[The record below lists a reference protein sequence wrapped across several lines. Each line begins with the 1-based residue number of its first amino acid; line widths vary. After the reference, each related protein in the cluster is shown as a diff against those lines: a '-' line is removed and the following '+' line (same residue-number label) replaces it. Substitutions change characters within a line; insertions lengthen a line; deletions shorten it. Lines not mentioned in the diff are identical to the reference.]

1 MSRRTAEANKAI
13 AAAWQAEQQL
23 VREGKGTRDWT
34 PEQQQDILNRGKAY
48 DDDGKAFEG
57 HHMKSVEKYPD
68 YQGNPENIQFLTR
81 SEHCEA
87 HNGKFQNPT
96 NGYFNPATGETQ
108 DFGEKSPKPCKSIE
122 LSNPVVCKKATNGN
136 LKEPSEPSIERS
148 DVHPDTSISHQA
160 AQLTE
165 DTGSGG
171 LIQFG
176 RKVVKGFAGFATE
189 HPILTGLAVAAAA
202 GGHAQDGVGD
212 EGQHEGGGG
221 GGHHGGHVVEQAGL
235 RDGGGQVGGVGQGG
249 ELVAHIGAGDGHT
262 GGDGG
267 GDAQAGADAQHGD
280 AHGGGGGPGGA
291 AGQAHNGAQEAAHRQ
306 EQLGREQI
314 QPVVDQGG
322 DSA

>member
-1 MSRRTAEANKAI
+1 MSRRTAEAHKAI
-13 AAAWQAEQQL
+13 EAAWQNEQQL

-34 PEQQQDILNRGKAY
+34 PEQQQDILNIGKAY

-202 GGHAQDGVGD
+202 GGIEIIKSTVFTNN
-212 EGQHEGGGG
+212 GGGG
-221 GGHHGGHVVEQAGL
+221 AGTGSDEISFGESLPIQHDEEDNSFLDKDEETVTPEESSIESSESVERASPREHSVTGYDRQQNGKTVHVKPYKRGKSK
-235 RDGGGQVGGVGQGG
+235 
-249 ELVAHIGAGDGHT
+249 
-262 GGDGG
+262 
-267 GDAQAGADAQHGD
+267 
-280 AHGGGGGPGGA
+280 
-291 AGQAHNGAQEAAHRQ
+291 
-306 EQLGREQI
+306 
-314 QPVVDQGG
+314 
-322 DSA
+322 DS

>member
-48 DDDGKAFEG
+48 DGDGKAFEG

-96 NGYFNPATGETQ
+96 NGYFNPVTGETQ
-108 DFGEKSPKPCKSIE
+108 DFGENSPNPCKSIE
-122 LSNPVVCKKATNGN
+122 LSNPVVSKKATSRN
-136 LKEPSEPSIERS
+136 LKEPAEPSGDRDRS
-148 DVHPDTSISHQA
+148 DVHPDTPIAHQT
-160 AQLTE
+160 AQLTD

-176 RKVVKGFAGFATE
+176 RKVVKGIARLASE
-189 HPILTGLAVAAAA
+189 HPKLTKFTVVATAVAVSA
-202 GGHAQDGVGD
+202 GAEYIKRTV
-212 EGQHEGGGG
+212 
-221 GGHHGGHVVEQAGL
+221 L
-235 RDGGGQVGGVGQGG
+235 TN
-249 ELVAHIGAGDGHT
+249 GDGARTYSDEIPFDGSSSIQYDEDESFLDEDEETVTSEEPSIDSSESVERASPREHSVT
-262 GGDGG
+262 GYDR
-267 GDAQAGADAQHGD
+267 QQ
-280 AHGGGGGPGGA
+280 
-291 AGQAHNGAQEAAHRQ
+291 NGKTVHVKPYKR
-306 EQLGREQI
+306 GKSK
-314 QPVVDQGG
+314 
-322 DSA
+322 DS

>member
-1 MSRRTAEANKAI
+1 MSRRTAEAHKAI
-13 AAAWQAEQQL
+13 EAAWQNEQQL

-34 PEQQQDILNRGKAY
+34 PEQQQDILNIGKAY
-48 DDDGKAFEG
+48 DGDGKAFEG

-189 HPILTGLAVAAAA
+189 HPILL
-202 GGHAQDGVGD
+202 
-212 EGQHEGGGG
+212 
-221 GGHHGGHVVEQAGL
+221 L
-235 RDGGGQVGGVGQGG
+235 
-249 ELVAHIGAGDGHT
+249 
-262 GGDGG
+262 
-267 GDAQAGADAQHGD
+267 
-280 AHGGGGGPGGA
+280 P
-291 AGQAHNGAQEAAHRQ
+291 N
-306 EQLGREQI
+306 
-314 QPVVDQGG
+314 
-322 DSA
+322 

>member
-1 MSRRTAEANKAI
+1 MSRRTAEAHRAI
-13 AAAWQAEQQL
+13 EAAWQNEQQL

-34 PEQQQDILNRGKAY
+34 PEQQQDILNIGKAY

-96 NGYFNPATGETQ
+96 NGYFNPVTGETQ

-122 LSNPVVCKKATNGN
+122 LSNPVVCKKATNRN
-136 LKEPSEPSIERS
+136 LKEPSEPSSERS
-148 DVHPDTSISHQA
+148 DIPPDTSVSHQV

-171 LIQFG
+171 LVQFG
-176 RKVVKGFAGFATE
+176 RKVVKGFSGFATE

-202 GGHAQDGVGD
+202 GGIEFIKSTVFTDS
-212 EGQHEGGGG
+212 GGGG
-221 GGHHGGHVVEQAGL
+221 ARTGSGEIPFGESLSIQHDEEDDSFLDEDEETVTPEESSIEGSESVERASPREHSVTGYDRQQNGKTVHVKPYKRGKSK
-235 RDGGGQVGGVGQGG
+235 
-249 ELVAHIGAGDGHT
+249 
-262 GGDGG
+262 
-267 GDAQAGADAQHGD
+267 
-280 AHGGGGGPGGA
+280 
-291 AGQAHNGAQEAAHRQ
+291 
-306 EQLGREQI
+306 
-314 QPVVDQGG
+314 
-322 DSA
+322 DS